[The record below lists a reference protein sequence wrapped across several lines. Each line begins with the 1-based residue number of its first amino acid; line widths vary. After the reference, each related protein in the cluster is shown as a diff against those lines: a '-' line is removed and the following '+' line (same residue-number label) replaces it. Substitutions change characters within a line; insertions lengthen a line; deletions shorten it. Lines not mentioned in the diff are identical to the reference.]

1 MNSVNLIG
9 RLTRDPEKR
18 AIPQKGTEVS
28 VMRIVVERPGEGADY
43 VTVTAFGKLAQS
55 CNGYLAKGRQVSVQG
70 RLSHSEWTTEGGERR
85 ERHEVV
91 AATVEFLGERHA
103 QQNGAQQQPA
113 TRWRRRPPR
122 TSVRA
127 RD

>member
-28 VMRIVVERPGEGADY
+28 VLRLAVDRPGEGADY

-55 CNGYLAKGRQVSVQG
+55 CNQYLAKGRQVAIVG
-70 RLSHSEWTTEGGERR
+70 RLNHSEWKAEGGERR
-85 ERHEVV
+85 ERLEVV
-91 AATVEFLGERHA
+91 AAAVEFLGQRPAAPEA
-103 QQNGAQQQPA
+103 QPA
-113 TRWRRRPPR
+113 REEVP
-122 TSVRA
+122 A
-127 RD
+127 AA

>member
-18 AIPQKGTEVS
+18 STPKGTDVS
-28 VMRIVVERPGEGADY
+28 VMRIAIERQGDGADY

-55 CNGYLAKGRQVSVQG
+55 CNRYLKKGRQVSVQG
-70 RLSHSEWTTEGGERR
+70 RLNHSEWKTEGGERR

-91 AATVEFLGERHA
+91 AAAVEFLGQRPA
-103 QQNGAQQQPA
+103 QPA
-113 TRWRRRPPR
+113 PEQ
-122 TSVRA
+122 VEA
-127 RD
+127 AA